1 MRNVEDLSLET
12 DFFLL
17 QISIVQSTAILLLI
31 LWKHKL
37 GDIGF
42 SVDIKTVVSNVIL
55 SFELL
60 ATTEVK

>member
-1 MRNVEDLSLET
+1 M
-12 DFFLL
+12 
-17 QISIVQSTAILLLI
+17 VQSTAILLLI